1 MVYQKFVGQH
11 AMVWSRGIALIY
23 QILQNGISKPV
34 MTLVL
39 CRNPNCT
46 HKAISVWIMFAARLL
61 PPLRL

>member
-1 MVYQKFVGQH
+1 
-11 AMVWSRGIALIY
+11 MVWSRGIALIY
-23 QILQNGISKPV
+23 QILQNGISKQA

-46 HKAISVWIMFAARLL
+46 QKAISAWIMFAVRLL